1 MKVATKFASV
11 FVATGLVS
19 VLVYSS
25 VAATRE
31 VAHIE
36 ATVAQ
41 DLASLGG
48 ALGTSILAVWKQ
60 EGEDRARELVDVHD
74 RDETIDVRW
83 TWLDVDENH
92 SLSPRG
98 GLSVKPTLLHGH
110 RATWFEDASHPGR
123 RAYAYVPLLR
133 AGERPAALELSRPL
147 VSASQVFWSELK
159 GQIVFSL
166 VVLAFAAAVA
176 IALTSWIVSQPLG
189 RVAAQARRIQ
199 RGDFSQKLASH
210 GTDEVAALIE
220 ELNAMCDA
228 LLEARTKAEDQT
240 RQRLD
245 ALEQL
250 RHADRLRTVGTL
262 ASGIAHELGTPLSVI
277 ALRAKMIAT
286 GEVTSEEAEGSAKV
300 IVAQAERVTTIVR
313 QLLDFARRRPPKRT
327 EVSLGELAERT
338 VTFVEGLAKKA
349 RISLQVHCPR
359 PVVTRV
365 DAGQIEQALTNLVI
379 NAIHAM
385 PSGGEVKVSVET
397 KDAVPPGL
405 PPTSATACAVIEVL
419 DTGVGI
425 SSADLERIFE
435 PFFTTKGVGEGT
447 GLGLSVTH
455 GIVEDHQ
462 GWMRSDSTLGQG
474 SRFQVFLPL
483 EC

>member
-1 MKVATKFASV
+1 M
-11 FVATGLVS
+11 
-19 VLVYSS
+19 
-25 VAATRE
+25 
-31 VAHIE
+31 
-36 ATVAQ
+36 
-41 DLASLGG
+41 
-48 ALGTSILAVWKQ
+48 
-60 EGEDRARELVDVHD
+60 
-74 RDETIDVRW
+74 
-83 TWLDVDENH
+83 
-92 SLSPRG
+92 
-98 GLSVKPTLLHGH
+98 
-110 RATWFEDASHPGR
+110 
-123 RAYAYVPLLR
+123 AYAYVPLLR

-166 VVLAFAAAVA
+166 LVLAFAAVVA
-176 IALTSWIVSQPLG
+176 SALTSWIVSQPLG

-220 ELNAMCDA
+220 DQNAMCDA
-228 LLEARTKAEDQT
+228 LLDARTKAEEQT
-240 RQRLD
+240 HRRLD

-277 ALRAKMIAT
+277 SLRAKMIAK
-286 GEVTSEEAEGSAKV
+286 GEVTAEEAESSAKV
-300 IVAQAERVTTIVR
+300 IVAQTERVTTIVR
-313 QLLDFARRRPPKRT
+313 QLLDFARRRPPNRT
-327 EVSLGELAERT
+327 EVNLGELAERT
-338 VTFVEGLAKKA
+338 ITFVDSLAKKA
-349 RISLQVHCPR
+349 RVSLHVVCPR
-359 PVVTRV
+359 TVVTRV

-385 PSGGEVKVSVET
+385 PSGGEVTVSVDT
-397 KDAVPPGL
+397 KEGVLPGL
-405 PPTSATACAVIEVL
+405 PPSSATPCAVIEVL

-455 GIVEDHQ
+455 GIVEDHR
-462 GWMRSDSTLGQG
+462 GWMRADSTVGEG